1 MKRTGT
7 KIYYESRRRPPFYKC
22 VGATTSY
29 EIMNNSINDYYVI
42 ENGYVVHK
50 TLLKCIIN
58 PILRI
63 IQFYSD
69 YPYVISSISKCCP
82 VNGWYFL
89 GYKFNRVKYLRD

>member
-22 VGATTSY
+22 AGATTSY
-29 EIMNNSINDYYVI
+29 EIMNNSINDYYEI
-42 ENGYVVHK
+42 ENGCVVHK
-50 TLLKCIIN
+50 TLLKCVIN

-63 IQFYSD
+63 VQFYSD

-82 VNGWYFL
+82 VNGWYFFFFI
-89 GYKFNRVKYLRD
+89 FNRVKYLRD